1 MILHRF
7 ENGDVLERFDNAL
20 VVRLSGRR
28 NVLSSAAYNGGF
40 RKDLK
45 WVFNQDCNQDNKDI
59 RNSGEPAG
67 KDYGGLKAPTYAEH
81 MSIIATELGI
91 DPLYSCGLSTAANM
105 DNVSIQILKYEDTTV
120 TAVVTAGVEVNGGRV
135 GDPAAWH
142 ETDGQFVYSPGTVN
156 ILLFIDADLSEGAL
170 TQAVITC
177 TEAKAAVLQELL
189 APSCYS
195 SGIATG
201 SGTDGIIIVANTEVT
216 TRLSSAG
223 KHCKLGELIG
233 RTVMAAVRDALFF
246 QTGLCAARQFSLI
259 QRIGRFGVTEKSL
272 WAKIE
277 DNGMSYTEFILRL
290 NQIARE
296 REMVVHTS
304 FYVHLLDQMQWGLID
319 AADARNA
326 ANELLIQMGMDS
338 NILPVNAES
347 SKIQSIMINAY
358 SNGIAG
364 IIYKMQRNLSM
375 N

>member
-1 MILHRF
+1 MMILHRF
-7 ENGDVLERFDNAL
+7 ENGDMLERMDSAL
-20 VVRLSGRR
+20 VVSLAGRR
-28 NVLSSAAYNGGF
+28 NVLSSAAHNGGF
-40 RKDLK
+40 RQDLK

-59 RNSGEPAG
+59 RNSGEPVSE
-67 KDYGGLKAPTYAEH
+67 DYSGLKAPTYAEH
-81 MSIIATELGI
+81 MSIIAAELGI

-105 DNVSIQILKYEDTTV
+105 DNVSIQTLTYKDTTV

-135 GDPAAWH
+135 GDPAVWH

-156 ILLFIDADLSEGAL
+156 ILLFVNADLSEGAL

-201 SGTDGIIIVANTEVT
+201 SGTDGIIIVANTEVSVKLT
-216 TRLSSAG
+216 SAG

-233 RTVMAAVRDALFF
+233 RTVMTAVREALFF
-246 QTGLCAARQFSLI
+246 QTGLSAARQFSMI

-277 DNGMSYTEFILRL
+277 GQGISQTEFFTRL
-290 NQIARE
+290 GRISGERAR
-296 REMVVHTS
+296 VVQTS
-304 FYVHLLDQMQWGLID
+304 LYVHLLDQLQWGLID

-326 ANELLIQMGMDS
+326 ANELLIRLGMDS
-338 NILPVNAES
+338 HILPLDAES
-347 SKIQSIMINAY
+347 SNIQSDMINAY
-358 SNGIAG
+358 SNGIIE
-364 IIYKMQRNLSM
+364 IILRCR
-375 N
+375 